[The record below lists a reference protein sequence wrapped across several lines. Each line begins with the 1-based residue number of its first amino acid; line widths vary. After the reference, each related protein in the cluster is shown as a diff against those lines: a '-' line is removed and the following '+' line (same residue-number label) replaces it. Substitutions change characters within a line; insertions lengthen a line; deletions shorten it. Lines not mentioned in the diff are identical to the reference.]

1 MSDLPRFD
9 SLDTARRDGEAFGHM
24 VGTATASE
32 MARVA
37 SEPDQVSVVGVQGVD
52 VVMARAERLAD
63 VNADRA
69 IVEAWTEAAAEAFSE
84 EVDRATLLL
93 TVAPVVDLKH

>member
-1 MSDLPRFD
+1 MI
-9 SLDTARRDGEAFGHM
+9 G
-24 VGTATASE
+24 ASTPAE

-37 SEPDQVSVVGVQGVD
+37 LDPDQVGVVGAEGVD

-63 VNADRA
+63 VNADWA
-69 IVEAWTEAAAEAFSE
+69 IVEAWTEAAAETFNE
-84 EVDRATLLL
+84 EVERATLLL